1 MQSTSNAGRW
11 GKIANFASK
20 IPVKYLYLLFLVMAV
35 AISFHSWFS
44 SQDMERWTR
53 YNNFVIF
60 RQSFAHL
67 IHNQDLYIL
76 YPAEY
81 YDLYKYSPSFALW
94 MGAFYWLPDLP
105 GLICWNVMNVIV
117 FIIAIRKLPV
127 AENRRSLMLLFLAIE
142 MMIAL
147 TSSQINVFITG
158 FFILAWHAMENKKL
172 WLAALLLVITIYI
185 KIFGIVALSLFLLY
199 PQRWKAALYTVFWTA
214 VIAIMPLAVISVDQF
229 IFLYKSWG
237 HLLAND
243 YSASFG
249 VSVMGW
255 WHTWFGMEINKQLF
269 VLTGAVLYALPIL
282 WLFIKRDHRYNLSM
296 LASALIWVV
305 IFNHKGESPTYIVAL
320 TGVAIWYF
328 TQPVN
333 RVNTVL
339 VWLTLI
345 FTSFSSTDLITPY
358 WIARTYVEPYAVKA
372 VFCTIVWAKIIL
384 EPFLAAKLQGASM
397 GEGLQ
402 RMA

>member
-1 MQSTSNAGRW
+1 MQSTTTTGRW
-11 GKIANFASK
+11 EKIANFVSR
-20 IPVKYLYLLFLVMAV
+20 IPVKYLYLLFLTMAV

-44 SQDMERWTR
+44 SLDMEKWTR
-53 YNNFVIF
+53 YNNFLIF
-60 RQSFAHL
+60 KHSFAHL
-67 IHNQDLYIL
+67 IHNQDLYTL
-76 YPAEY
+76 YPDEY

-105 GLICWNVMNVIV
+105 ALICWNLMNVIV
-117 FIIAIRKLPV
+117 FIVAIRKLPV
-127 AENRRSLMLLFLAIE
+127 KENKQTFMLLFLAIE

-147 TSSQINVFITG
+147 TSSQINVFIAG
-158 FFILAWHAMENKKL
+158 FFVLAWHAMENKKI
-172 WLAALLLVITIYI
+172 WLASLLLVVTIYI

-199 PQRWKAALYTVFWTA
+199 PEKWKAALYTAFWA
-214 VIAIMPLAVISVDQF
+214 LVIGIMPLAVISADQLM
-229 IFLYKSWG
+229 FLYKSWG
-237 HLLAND
+237 SLLGND

-255 WHTWFGMEINKQLF
+255 WHTWFGMSINKELF
-269 VLTGAVLYALPIL
+269 VLIGAAIYAAPFL
-282 WLFIKRDHRYNLSM
+282 WLAYKKDSRFNLSM

-320 TGVAIWYF
+320 SGVAIWYF
-328 TQPVN
+328 TQPAN
-333 RVNTVL
+333 RTNTIL

-372 VFCTIVWAKIIL
+372 VFCTIVWAKIVI
-384 EPFLAAKLQGASM
+384 EPFIASKAMSEQLETPLQKAA
-397 GEGLQ
+397 
-402 RMA
+402 